1 MILPQCVIQVT
12 YVSTYLVVNFQYQLS
27 YDMFQMIFIDK
38 IKGNDPT
45 SKLDRIA
52 NYLFTKYRT
61 RTHQEHETL
70 TALSY
75 GVIDKVMHWGCCSG
89 NNSALSG
96 VSTPVESI
104 FTQLSTLCYGSFNE
118 F

>member
-1 MILPQCVIQVT
+1 
-12 YVSTYLVVNFQYQLS
+12 
-27 YDMFQMIFIDK
+27 MFQMIFIDK
-38 IKGNDPT
+38 IKGNDPPPPT
-45 SKLDRIA
+45 RLNV

-104 FTQLSTLCYGSFNE
+104 FTQLSTLCSGSFNE
-118 F
+118 SF